1 MERKYDNDNR
11 EDRREY
17 EKVGDREN
25 RRNEGTY
32 VFGVRAVIEAVKA
45 QREIN
50 KIFIQKGMNK
60 ELFMELKDSLANE
73 KHQLQFVPVEKLDGI
88 TDQNHQG
95 VIAFVSPITYYK
107 VETIVE
113 ELIEAGK
120 KPFILALDRITDVR
134 NFGAIARTAECEG
147 VDAILLPS
155 KGSVQVTPDAIKTS
169 AGALNR
175 IKICRSD
182 DMKESL
188 FYIQQC
194 GLRIVG
200 CTEKSNTPLYQT
212 NLRGS
217 IAVIMGSEESGIT
230 SDLLNLAD
238 VNCCIPMKGEI
249 ASLNVGVATGMVLY
263 EKVRQ
268 ELNP

>member
-1 MERKYDNDNR
+1 MGRYNR
-11 EDRREY
+11 EGFGER
-17 EKVGDREN
+17 EKVGDKEN

-32 VFGVRAVIEAVKA
+32 IFGVRAVIEAIKA
-45 QREIN
+45 EREIN

-60 ELFMELKDSLANE
+60 ELFMELKSAIAGAN
-73 KHQLQFVPVEKLDGI
+73 HQLQFVPPEKLDGI

-107 VETIVE
+107 VEDVVE
-113 ELIEAGK
+113 KLIEEGK

-147 VDAILLPS
+147 VDAILIPS
-155 KGSVQVTPDAIKTS
+155 KGSVQVTPDAVKTS

-175 IKICRSD
+175 IKICRTD
-182 DMKESL
+182 DLKDSL
-188 FYIQQC
+188 YYIQQC
-194 GLRIVG
+194 GLRIIG
-200 CTEKSNTPLYQT
+200 CTEKSNTMLHKT
-212 NLRGS
+212 NLRGAV
-217 IAVIMGSEESGIT
+217 AVIMGSEENGIT

-238 VNCCIPMKGEI
+238 VNCTIPMKGEI

-263 EKVRQ
+263 EKMRQ
-268 ELNP
+268 ELNT